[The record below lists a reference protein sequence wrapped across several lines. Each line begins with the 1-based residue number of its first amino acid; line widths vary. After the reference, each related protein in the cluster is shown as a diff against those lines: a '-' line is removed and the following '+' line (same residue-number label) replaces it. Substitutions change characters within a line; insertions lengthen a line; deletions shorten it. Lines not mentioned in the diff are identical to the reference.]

1 MIKNLI
7 FDLGGVVIPL
17 SPEIAFQRFE
27 ALGIKEARKMMGL
40 YGQTDIFL
48 QLENGSID
56 AEEFQYKLAQL
67 AKKQS
72 GEEAF
77 KTEKFS
83 FEQTQWAWQGYVQNV
98 ELKRLNY
105 LRKLKQDYQVI
116 LLSNTNPFVVQFAE
130 SEQFSGDGHPIDFYF
145 HKLFYSF
152 RMKDYKP
159 SESIFKKM
167 IQEADIIPQESIF
180 LDDGPKNIETADKIG
195 MHTLLVNENED
206 WWDKLNLKLKQINQ

>member
-72 GEEAF
+72 GEEAV

-105 LRKLKQDYQVI
+105 LRKLKKDYQVI